1 MRIMKQQFKKSK
13 NSKYFEYYEYF
24 DLGIQKILGY
34 KLLVEN

>member
-24 DLGIQKILGY
+24 DLGSQKIFGY
-34 KLLVEN
+34 NLLVES

>member
-1 MRIMKQQFKKSK
+1 MKIMKQQFKKSK